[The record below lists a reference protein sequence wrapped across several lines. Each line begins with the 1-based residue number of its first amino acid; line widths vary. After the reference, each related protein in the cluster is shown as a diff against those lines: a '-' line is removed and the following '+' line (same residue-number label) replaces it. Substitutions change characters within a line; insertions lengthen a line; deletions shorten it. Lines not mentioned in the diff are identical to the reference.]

1 MRELLSP
8 CPNCQKDNQFSNIFL
23 QSFNSNL
30 FHFFTSHCSCFK
42 LAGFVFLY
50 TLTESAKILDEVQ
63 ILCSHTSTSTVN
75 LYLYFLRVYSPAS
88 NLFLAYTHTQ
98 IHFPFCPK
106 QTVAK
111 GEVFLQVCSPPFT
124 LFENFQ

>member
-1 MRELLSP
+1 ME
-8 CPNCQKDNQFSNIFL
+8 
-23 QSFNSNL
+23 
-30 FHFFTSHCSCFK
+30 T
-42 LAGFVFLY
+42 
-50 TLTESAKILDEVQ
+50 AKILDEVQ

-88 NLFLAYTHTQ
+88 NLFLSYTHSQ
-98 IHFPFCPK
+98 IPFPFCPE

-111 GEVFLQVCSPPFT
+111 GEVFLQVCSPSFT